1 MAAWSRTDQRACLP
15 PPAEATAARTNAQV
29 ANIDE
34 PMRFEVRDPRRV
46 VGHHLRSTV
55 GGFPAGLL
63 RLCGAGALCA
73 LWSSSGFAHVAL

>member
-1 MAAWSRTDQRACLP
+1 MLFDVLQLCVPSQ
-15 PPAEATAARTNAQV
+15 PASCET
-29 ANIDE
+29 E
-34 PMRFEVRDPRRV
+34 RDARRV